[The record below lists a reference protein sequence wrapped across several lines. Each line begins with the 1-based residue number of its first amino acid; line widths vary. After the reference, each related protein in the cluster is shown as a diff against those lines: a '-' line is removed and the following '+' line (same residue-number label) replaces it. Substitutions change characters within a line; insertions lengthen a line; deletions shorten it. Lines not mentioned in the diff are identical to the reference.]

1 MIETAEKSITSSD
14 WPPEP
19 SKLRERGGPQLTW
32 DLIDKIKEWAG
43 LPVILK
49 AVMSRDE
56 ASQAVANG
64 IDGIVVS
71 NYGGRTIDGVAA
83 TSEVLPGIADE
94 IEGRVPIFVD
104 GGFRRGVDI
113 LKGLAL
119 GASGIWLGR
128 PILWALAGYGEAGV
142 AKMLQMLQ
150 VLQKVICIMMKLK
163 MN

>member
-1 MIETAEKSITSSD
+1 MFRT
-14 WPPEP
+14 
-19 SKLRERGGPQLTW
+19 
-32 DLIDKIKEWAG
+32 
-43 LPVILK
+43 
-49 AVMSRDE
+49 MS
-56 ASQAVANG
+56 
-64 IDGIVVS
+64 
-71 NYGGRTIDGVAA
+71 GGRTIDGVAA

-150 VLQKVICIMMKLK
+150 MELAVAMALSGKPNIGAIDRSLVKVDRW
-163 MN
+163 